1 MNIIYHLNDYKKD
14 NIFLLDTKKNM
25 LMEGKFT
32 KVLYSNILST
42 IGIYF
47 SINVSGYYINNSLFK
62 IDKIND
68 LDILYKIEQDMLE
81 FYKARFNVS
90 KPFNYTLRDT
100 LKSNM
105 MKLYKTSEYG
115 DNIILKISGIWENE
129 THIGITFKFS
139 KVN

>member
-81 FYKARFNVS
+81 FYKTRFNVS

-115 DNIILKISGIWENE
+115 ENIILKISGIWENE
-129 THIGITFKFS
+129 THVGITFKFS

>member
-90 KPFNYTLRDT
+90 KPFNCTLRDT

-115 DNIILKISGIWENE
+115 ENIILKISGIWENE
-129 THIGITFKFS
+129 THVGITFKFS

>member
-47 SINVSGYYINNSLFK
+47 SINISGYYINNSLFK

-90 KPFNYTLRDT
+90 KPFNFTLRDT

-105 MKLYKTSEYG
+105 MKLYKISEYG
-115 DNIILKISGIWENE
+115 ENIILKISGIWEND
-129 THIGITFKFS
+129 THVGITFKFS

>member
-90 KPFNYTLRDT
+90 KSFNYTLRDT

-129 THIGITFKFS
+129 THVGITFKFS